1 LYPILGGP
9 FRTSVKSRKENV
21 VNEGKG
27 TPEIPS
33 KGELLILMSEQ
44 GIRWSHL
51 FIKAEA
57 ALSSGDLTSAGK
69 LLTALIAV
77 SREQLDTALLHNG
90 HYEPPVDIPPIVQP
104 MINATL
110 NLADVR
116 EAQGRRDE
124 AETLRATATDLARE
138 YLGGTSQAETEKSR
152 AAALLTEARF
162 NEALVALAAARDF
175 FRCEK
180 DFVNLAGTTLRIAE
194 LLRWLG
200 DHERALVELKQTAEI
215 IAPLIPDR
223 ESPVDSAAAL
233 LRETLTTILSGGDDL
248 KAPETAAKLYTTSI
262 ELDFQLA
269 CVHKEVGNLEEAER
283 LFRKVLPYF
292 QRSGSNYAI
301 EYQLVALLVAKGKP
315 EEALA
320 YAERLE
326 PHFVSQGFL
335 RPKLAA
341 LLKLQAEAR
350 LSLGDA
356 EAALDIVERGIED
369 LSTYYDPDLLWKLQR
384 VRGDVLEATGRKRDA
399 LKSYVA
405 AADTVK
411 NLRKAPLGYRLD
423 STYLRDKFEMFEH
436 AIGLA
441 CDAGEAEVCC
451 GLMETIKS
459 RTLTCT
465 LSIPRQAWEESPEG
479 LEDRF
484 DDLTRQLD
492 AVEYQGYLNGWTE
505 ELQRKREAVQA
516 ERAEVSERLR
526 FSDPRWRN
534 MTEPVPF
541 DLTEVAKVLSKK
553 SQAALSLFYTPDRII
568 SVLIK
573 DGESRVAGVDVSS
586 EVSSKL
592 ADYHANLQSTQFQP
606 EWFDLSGALSV
617 EAEDLVSPEL
627 LEEGLNAGGIV
638 VIPHGPLHLV
648 PWAGLV
654 FQGKRLFE
662 YCPVGVL
669 PNLSCILNLSDG
681 FSGDPKV
688 AIVGPPDYSS
698 FSMYDDLDE
707 AAEEVGII
715 ADVYAG
721 ESRLLEGP
729 LTYAKA
735 TEKKFWELAKRG
747 DAAGGIFHIACHGE
761 LVPEAPMSSGL
772 IFTDGKAD
780 AAEIARSSL
789 AFDEVILSAC
799 STGYRP
805 VEVKDVKLLGD
816 DIVGLPGAFLEAGV
830 KSVLVSIPKAED
842 RATCEFMKRYHE
854 ERLEGK
860 TPLSALQETQQ
871 AMLADERFA
880 PWMWVGLTAYG
891 CG

>member
-1 LYPILGGP
+1 MYLILSER
-9 FRTSVKSRKENV
+9 FQTLAESRKENV

-27 TPEIPS
+27 PPEIPS
-33 KGELLILMSEQ
+33 KGELLILMSQ
-44 GIRWSHL
+44 QSIRWSRL

-57 ALSSGDLTSAGK
+57 ALSSGDLTSAGE

-77 SREQLDTALLHNG
+77 SQKQLDTALRHNG
-90 HYEPPVDIPPIVQP
+90 HYEPPVEIPPIVQP

-116 EAQGRRDE
+116 EAQGRREE

-138 YLGGTSQAETEKSR
+138 HLGGTRGAEVEKSR
-152 AAALLTEARF
+152 AAAFLTEARF
-162 NEALVALAAARDF
+162 NEALVALAAARDL

-194 LLRWLG
+194 ILRWLG
-200 DHERALVELKQTAEI
+200 DQERALAELTQTAEI

-223 ESPVDSAAAL
+223 ESPADSAAAL
-233 LRETLTTILSGGDDL
+233 LRETLSKMLAGGGDFE
-248 KAPETAAKLYTTSI
+248 APETAAKLYTTSI

-301 EYQLVALLVAKGKP
+301 EYQLAALSVARGKP

-326 PHFVSQGFL
+326 PAFISQGFL

-341 LLKLQAEAR
+341 LLKLQAEAK
-350 LSLGDA
+350 LALGDA
-356 EAALDIVERGIED
+356 EAALGSVERGIED
-369 LSTYYDPDLLWKLQR
+369 LSIYYDPDLLWKLQR
-384 VRGDVLEATGRKRDA
+384 VRGDVLEALDRKSDA

-451 GLMETIKS
+451 NLMETIKS

-465 LSIPRQAWEESPEG
+465 LSIPRQAEAEGAGG
-479 LEDRF
+479 LEAAF
-484 DDLTRQLD
+484 DDLTARLD

-505 ELQRKREAVQA
+505 ELRHKREEVQA
-516 ERAEVSERLR
+516 ERAGVLEQLR

-541 DLTEVAKVLSKK
+541 DLTGVAKVLSKK
-553 SQAALSLFYTPDRII
+553 GQAALSLFYTPDRII
-568 SVLIK
+568 SVLVK
-573 DGESRVAGVDVSS
+573 DGGSRVAGVDVSP

-592 ADYHANLQSTQFQP
+592 ADYHANLQSTGFQP

-627 LEEGLNAGGIV
+627 LEEGLKAGGMV
-638 VIPHGPLHLV
+638 VVPHGPLHLV
-648 PWAGLV
+648 PWAGLISR
-654 FQGKRLFE
+654 GKRLFE
-662 YCPVGVL
+662 YCPVGIL

-681 FSGDPKV
+681 FSGEPKV
-688 AIVGPPDYSS
+688 VIIGPPDYSS

-715 ADVYAG
+715 ADIYAG
-721 ESRLLEGP
+721 GSRLLEEP
-729 LTYAKA
+729 LKYAKA
-735 TEKKFWELAKRG
+735 TEEKFWELAKRG
-747 DAAGGIFHIACHGE
+747 DAPGGIFHIACHGE

-772 IFTDGKAD
+772 IFTDGKVD

-789 AFDEVILSAC
+789 AFDEVVLSAC

-860 TPLSALQETQQ
+860 TPLSALRDTQQ
-871 AMLADERFA
+871 AMLADGRF
-880 PWMWVGLTAYG
+880 PPHTWVGLTTYG
-891 CG
+891 YA